1 MSWKDS
7 SVVMVH
13 TFNPS
18 TLRQAFNPRPLLSS
32 RPAWSSDQVP
42 GQPELVSKSR
52 PPPKARGRW
61 RQCFVESVSL
71 CSAGWPELMTP
82 LPQPPSAG
90 IISPLYLAHITWRG
104 WFLKR
109 YYYCTYGC
117 VSVHTMTCME
127 VREQLLQ
134 IGSLLSTLHWFQEFC
149 KAFACYSSYQ
159 LPPRSSSPPTPPN
172 RVSLTSLGSPWT

>member
-1 MSWKDS
+1 
-7 SVVMVH
+7 
-13 TFNPS
+13 
-18 TLRQAFNPRPLLSS
+18 
-32 RPAWSSDQVP
+32 
-42 GQPELVSKSR
+42 
-52 PPPKARGRW
+52 
-61 RQCFVESVSL
+61 
-71 CSAGWPELMTP
+71 MTP

-90 IISPLYLAHITWRG
+90 IISPLYLAHIIWRG

-159 LPPRSSSPPTPPN
+159 LPPRSSSPPTPQQG
-172 RVSLTSLGSPWT
+172 LTHKPRKPLNLGPYCCCSQVLELMYVLYHQTQLRNVADLFSEIVFHCAALADLELRDSTTSNS